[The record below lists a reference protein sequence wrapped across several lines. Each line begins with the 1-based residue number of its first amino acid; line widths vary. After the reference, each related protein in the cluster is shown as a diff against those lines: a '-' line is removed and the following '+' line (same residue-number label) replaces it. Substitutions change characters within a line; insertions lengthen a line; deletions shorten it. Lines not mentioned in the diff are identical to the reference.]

1 MLLIDIDIE
10 SLKMGIKITASR
22 NVCSA
27 CKLLPKM
34 IQYFCVQ
41 ISYSGIYQK
50 PFSVGS
56 TGRFFGTN
64 IPSPWCILSIGGNAM
79 EIILFLI
86 IIILSITLIS
96 TKLGLSAYV
105 AWVEENHFK
114 QPSDK
119 DMQRLISWCA
129 RKYVRDLFR
138 KS

>member
-1 MLLIDIDIE
+1 
-10 SLKMGIKITASR
+10 
-22 NVCSA
+22 
-27 CKLLPKM
+27 
-34 IQYFCVQ
+34 
-41 ISYSGIYQK
+41 
-50 PFSVGS
+50 
-56 TGRFFGTN
+56 
-64 IPSPWCILSIGGNAM
+64 M

-86 IIILSITLIS
+86 IIVLLIALIS

-129 RKYVRDLFR
+129 RKYVQDLFR